1 MADGGGG
8 GGGNVLYFGKG
19 GGIVREGECP
29 REYVQGKCP
38 DPVTEYVQAE
48 TVNSGHGVI
57 IRLHGSGNDEL

>member
-1 MADGGGG
+1 MVVEGEMFYT
-8 GGGNVLYFGKG
+8 LEKG